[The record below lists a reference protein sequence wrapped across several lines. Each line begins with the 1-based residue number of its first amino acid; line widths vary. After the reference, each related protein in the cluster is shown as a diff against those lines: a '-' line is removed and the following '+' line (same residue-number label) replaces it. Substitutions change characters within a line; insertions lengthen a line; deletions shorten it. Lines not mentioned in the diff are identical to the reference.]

1 MRAVSMDK
9 GLLVGRG
16 RELEQLSDLLRHGQ
30 EQGAALTVF
39 GEAGIGKSALLGV
52 TADQAVRAGF
62 VVLSAAGV
70 PAEAHIPFA
79 GLHQLLRPLLGRV
92 DSLPVRQRTA
102 LAAAFGDDDGHERPD
117 RLLVSLAALN
127 VLVGAA
133 SEFPVLVV
141 VDDLQWMDEPTRDVV
156 RFVARRVGGDPI
168 AVLMAV
174 RMAPYEWTEEH
185 ESYRLDLDGL
195 ADAAADRLLARH
207 AADLS
212 VPERARL
219 RRAAG
224 GNPLALVELP
234 VAWRS
239 AADPYAETVG
249 GVLPVTKRLERV
261 FAGRARDMP
270 GDTKDALLV
279 AAVDE
284 EGDLAEVLR
293 AAEMVCG
300 RRLGADVFDSACA
313 AGLVVVDVSCV
324 RFRHPLIRSAVLG
337 AAAKSRRRR
346 AHSALA
352 AVLMDQPYRRTWHQ
366 ALSVVEP
373 DESLACDLAGRAAE
387 AMRRGGSE
395 AAVAALERAA
405 QLTPDPARRGHRL
418 LLAARRAFDAGR
430 RDEVDRLLRA
440 AQRVPLSRVDRARCA
455 WAREIFDDG
464 VPVAAP
470 RVLEVGAL
478 AHRCAEDGEP
488 DLAVDLLLAVAMR
501 LWWTDP
507 GEAARERLAA
517 AVRLLPA
524 FEQDARVVATIALA
538 CPVRGAPDVMAALD
552 TAQATRCEPGDARL
566 LGIAAYLVGDP
577 VRADELLAASEAGLR
592 AQGRLGLLP
601 QLLSVRVQVC
611 MALGDVEAAVVAA
624 QAARRVAPDTG
635 QPVWGVSATV
645 GAAMIAAMRGD
656 GDEALAIAAAVEREI
671 NEQQIP
677 VLLAY
682 VQLARGWAMLGAG
695 RYAEA
700 YEAVRMIFDGGHR
713 TSHGRETF
721 AAVGCL
727 AEAAALS
734 GRQDAARAA
743 VDACEV
749 TAASTPSPLLH
760 GELRLARALL
770 AGDAGDAEVLF
781 GHALRADLSRWPLC
795 RARTQLAYGGWLRRQ
810 RRVTESRGPLRAA
823 LAGLEFMGAAPWLAR
838 ARNELRAA
846 GEQHGPDRVDPV
858 GELSARELRIAQ
870 FVARG
875 MTNRDIGQQM
885 FLSPRTIQ
893 STLYRMFPK
902 LQVTSRAQVAARL
915 AGHDGGETV
924 SPSSLAV

>member
-9 GLLVGRG
+9 GLLVGRE
-16 RELEQLSDLLRHGQ
+16 RELEQLSELLRHGQ
-30 EQGAALTVF
+30 EQGAALTVL
-39 GEAGIGKSALLGV
+39 GEAGIGKSALLRA
-52 TADQAVRAGF
+52 TAGQAVHAGF

-70 PAEAHIPFA
+70 PAEAQIPFA
-79 GLHQLLRPLLGRV
+79 GLHQLLRPLLSRV

-102 LAAAFGDDDGHERPD
+102 LAAAFGDDDGHRGPD

-127 VLVGAA
+127 VLVEAA
-133 SEFPVLVV
+133 SELPVLVV

-174 RMAPYEWTEEH
+174 RTAPYEWTEQH
-185 ESYRLDLDGL
+185 ESNRLDLDGL

-212 VPERARL
+212 VPVRARL

-249 GVLPVTKRLERV
+249 GVLPVTERLERA

-284 EGDLAEVLR
+284 EGDLAEVLG
-293 AAEMVCG
+293 AAEMLCG

-313 AGLVVVDVSCV
+313 AGLVVVDVSWV

-373 DESLACDLAGRAAE
+373 NESLACDLAGRAAE
-387 AMRRGGSE
+387 ALRRGGSE
-395 AAVAALERAA
+395 AAVAALKRAA

-418 LLAARRAFDAGR
+418 LLAARRAFEAGC
-430 RDEVDRLLRA
+430 RDEVEWLLRA
-440 AQRVPLSRVDRARCA
+440 AQRVPLSRVDRARAA

-464 VPVAAP
+464 VPAAAP
-470 RVLEVGAL
+470 RVLEVCAL
-478 AHRCAEDGEP
+478 ARRCAEDGEP

-517 AVRLLPA
+517 AARLLPA

-538 CPVRGAPDVMAALD
+538 CPVTGAPDVMAALE

-566 LGIAAYLVGDP
+566 LGIAAHLVGDP
-577 VRADELLAASEAGLR
+577 VRADELLVASEAGLR

-624 QAARRVAPDTG
+624 QAARRVAPDVG
-635 QPVWGVSATV
+635 QPVWGISATA

-656 GDEALAIAAAVEREI
+656 DEALAIAAAVEREI

-677 VLLAY
+677 VLLAS

-700 YEAVRMIFDGGHR
+700 YDAVRMIFDGERR
-713 TSHGRETF
+713 TSHGREAF

-734 GRQDAARAA
+734 GRQDAARAV
-743 VDACEV
+743 VDAFEV
-749 TAASTPSPLLH
+749 IAVSTPSPLLH

-846 GEQHGPDRVDPV
+846 GEQRGPDRVDPV

-902 LQVTSRAQVAARL
+902 LRVTSRAQVAARL

-924 SPSSLAV
+924 SPPSLAV